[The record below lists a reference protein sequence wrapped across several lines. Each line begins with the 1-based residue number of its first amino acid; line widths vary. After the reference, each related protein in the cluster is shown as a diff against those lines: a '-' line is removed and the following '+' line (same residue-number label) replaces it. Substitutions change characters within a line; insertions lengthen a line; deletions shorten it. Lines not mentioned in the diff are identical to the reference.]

1 MALEMPAA
9 LVARARTLAQGGDWT
24 PPPCRDATTI
34 VLLRDG
40 AAGLQALLMRRPD
53 TMAFAPGMHVFP
65 GGSVDPVADSQP
77 PVRGWMPDPG
87 AGDPELARAL
97 VVAGVR
103 ETFEEAGVLL
113 AVDHA
118 GRPARP
124 DDQWAADRQASERA
138 SGFPAVLARR
148 RLHITGDL
156 LVPIAHWITP
166 EVETRR
172 YDTRF
177 LVAALPEGQ
186 SVAAHTTETD
196 SGHWMA
202 PGDALAAYRAGQMAM
217 LPPTVAVLA
226 DLVGR
231 RSVAAAMEWAR
242 SRRQTVVPVMPRPRV
257 AGEHLEWVLVHGY
270 TGAVISATDQ
280 PAGSEERGIG

>member
-1 MALEMPAA
+1 MALEMPEA
-9 LVARARTLAQGGDWT
+9 LVARARQLAAGGDWT
-24 PPPCRDATTI
+24 PPACRDATTV

-40 AAGLQALLMRRPD
+40 PAGLEALLMRRPD

-65 GGSVDPVADSQP
+65 GGRVDPADSQP
-77 PVRGWMPDPG
+77 PVRGWAPDPG
-87 AGDPELARAL
+87 RGDSELARAL

-124 DDQWAADRQASERA
+124 DGQWAADRQASERA

-148 RLHITGDL
+148 RLHIHGDL

-172 YDTRF
+172 FDTRF

-186 SVAAHTTETD
+186 SVAAHSTETD
-196 SGHWMA
+196 SGQWVA
-202 PGDALAAYRAGQMAM
+202 PGAALSSYRGGVMAM

-242 SRRQTVVPVMPRPRV
+242 SRQESVIPVMPRPRV
-257 AGEHLEWVLVHGY
+257 DGTRLEWVLVHGY
-270 TGAVISATDQ
+270 TGALISATDQ
-280 PAGSEERGIG
+280 PAGSEERGTR